1 MCCDY
6 ELPLDEEEQEKKI
19 EKENKSMQRTEF
31 KKAEEEPI
39 PA

>member
-6 ELPLDEEEQEKKI
+6 ELTLEEEQEKKI
-19 EKENKSMQRTEF
+19 VKENKLMQRTEF